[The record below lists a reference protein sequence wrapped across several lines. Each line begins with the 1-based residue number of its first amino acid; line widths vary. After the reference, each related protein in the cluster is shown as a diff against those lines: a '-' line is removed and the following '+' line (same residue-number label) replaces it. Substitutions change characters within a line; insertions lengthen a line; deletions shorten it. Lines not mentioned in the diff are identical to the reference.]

1 MAIAKV
7 KSGSVITLTGTPVEV
22 AQAISDEQVP
32 GGKIISVYFNGT
44 NTTAMYFAV

>member
-7 KSGSVITLTGTPVEV
+7 KNGSVITLIGTDAEV